1 MDLLNSEPVVSLSGD
16 EFLPIEGKTFIQQVQ
31 EFFAAQGGKANSPF
45 GTVLLDKKG
54 IKNDLGHGIGRLK
67 AASFAAVKDVLEK
80 GVVINPMGQYHTNN
94 KKNPTGMI
102 AAPIIIGDEKYVC
115 VVEVIANRQVTRL
128 YVHEVTLTKN
138 LQGDVADSNAVPGD
152 NNLVTQPQGEI
163 AKILRNYV
171 NTKNND
177 ENNSK
182 TENRIHMNKKLIRLT
197 ESDLY
202 KIVKESV
209 NKILKEEYSTPPLK
223 DRTSFANYANVDYYN
238 GGIDDK
244 EDFDSVAGILNQVY
258 THLIDIQE
266 LLPNDTNF
274 ELIGDSQ
281 NGSEKYFKYLT
292 KCINRAQKCVSRIVN
307 INQMN
312 RGLQPR
318 VFDPKNS
325 KPRYKSVDIYN
336 PENPQMS

>member
-67 AASFAAVKDVLEK
+67 AVSFAAVKDVLEK

-102 AAPIIIGDEKYVC
+102 AAPITIGGEKYVC

-138 LQGDVADSNAVPGD
+138 LQGGVADSNAVPGD
-152 NNLVTQPQGEI
+152 TNLVTQPQGEV
-163 AKILRNYV
+163 AKVLRNYV

-182 TENRIHMNKKLIRLT
+182 TENRRHMNKKLIRLT
-197 ESDLY
+197 EGDL
-202 KIVKESV
+202 KQIVKESV
-209 NKILKEEYSTPPLK
+209 NKILKEDQVETFRKQQILQAYERVLK
-223 DRTSFANYANVDYYN
+223 YQDPIEVIRS
-238 GGIDDK
+238 
-244 EDFDSVAGILNQVY
+244 
-258 THLIDIQE
+258 
-266 LLPNDTNF
+266 
-274 ELIGDSQ
+274 IGDCLGFNALETVLRTTLNGDSDAYARSQ
-281 NGSEKYFKYLT
+281 EMRGS
-292 KCINRAQKCVSRIVN
+292 I
-307 INQMN
+307 
-312 RGLQPR
+312 
-318 VFDPKNS
+318 
-325 KPRYKSVDIYN
+325 
-336 PENPQMS
+336 

>member
-80 GVVINPMGQYHTNN
+80 GVVINPIGQYHTNN

-102 AAPIIIGDEKYVC
+102 AAPITIGDEKYVC

-152 NNLVTQPQGEI
+152 NSLVTQPQGEI
-163 AKILRNYV
+163 AKVLRNYV

-182 TENRIHMNKKLIRLT
+182 TENRHMNKKQIRLT
-197 ESDLY
+197 ESDL
-202 KIVKESV
+202 KQIVKESV
-209 NKILKEEYSTPPLK
+209 SKILNEAMFNGDYISDEDYDARMAAYDETAMDDEYTPTK
-223 DRTSFANYANVDYYN
+223 
-238 GGIDDK
+238 
-244 EDFDSVAGILNQVY
+244 Q
-258 THLIDIQE
+258 DIQSRKE
-266 LLPNDTNF
+266 YDKA
-274 ELIGDSQ
+274 
-281 NGSEKYFKYLT
+281 EKCLSFLYGYARSRGVYSAYDILEKLSL
-292 KCINRAQKCVSRIVN
+292 KLGVSLRPP
-307 INQMN
+307 Q
-312 RGLQPR
+312 
-318 VFDPKNS
+318 S
-325 KPRYKSVDIYN
+325 KH
-336 PENPQMS
+336 

>member
-197 ESDLY
+197 ESDLH

>member
-67 AASFAAVKDVLEK
+67 AVSFAAVKDVLEK

-102 AAPIIIGDEKYVC
+102 AAPITIGGEKYVC

-138 LQGDVADSNAVPGD
+138 LQGGVADSNAVPGD
-152 NNLVTQPQGEI
+152 TNLVTQPQGEV
-163 AKILRNYV
+163 AKVLRNYV

-182 TENRIHMNKKLIRLT
+182 TENRRHMNKKQIRLT
-197 ESDLY
+197 ESDL
-202 KIVKESV
+202 KQIVKESV
-209 NKILKEEYSTPPLK
+209 NKILREAMLNGDYISDEDYDARMAAYDETAMDDEKTETKGQIQRRKNNEKALKCLSFLYSYGHAIGCG
-223 DRTSFANYANVDYYN
+223 S
-238 GGIDDK
+238 
-244 EDFDSVAGILNQVY
+244 
-258 THLIDIQE
+258 LIREPISKIALALGCDNHTTVNIK
-266 LLPNDTNF
+266 
-274 ELIGDSQ
+274 G
-281 NGSEKYFKYLT
+281 EKYT
-292 KCINRAQKCVSRIVN
+292 GGGS
-307 INQMN
+307 
-312 RGLQPR
+312 P
-318 VFDPKNS
+318 
-325 KPRYKSVDIYN
+325 N
-336 PENPQMS
+336 PNYRD